1 MDALIKTGNK
11 MLRTDQRSVG
21 RLEYASQG
29 KIDIFDYSG
38 ILIDIQISEV

>member
-1 MDALIKTGNK
+1 MDALITTGNK
-11 MLRTDQRSVG
+11 MRRTDQYSVE
-21 RLEYASQG
+21 RLEYANQG